1 MMKNGWRRRLALV
14 VLPLLAAWLLK
25 LWFFTCRKRIRNRE
39 YLQEALATKRPVLFT
54 SWHYS
59 ILNIVLLAGKIPMT
73 LMVSSSNDGDLLALM
88 LQRLGFSV
96 VRGSSHRKGMIAA
109 KELIR
114 EMRAGKNSGV
124 VADGSQGPAMIA
136 QAGPLLL
143 AAKSGRI
150 VLPINCSAS
159 RYFTF
164 KSWDR
169 LILPR
174 PFSSIDFVYGKPI
187 YLPEG
192 VRASSLDEYR
202 DTLEIAL
209 NEVYREA
216 WDLHGKEKHWSE

>member
-1 MMKNGWRRRLALV
+1 MKIGWRRRL
-14 VLPLLAAWLLK
+14 VLMILPPLAAWLLR
-25 LWFFTCRKRIRNRE
+25 LWFLTCRQRLHNKE
-39 YLQEALATKRPVLFT
+39 YLQEVLDTKRPIVFS

-59 ILNIVLLAGKIPMT
+59 ILNIVLLAGHFPLT

-88 LQRLGFSV
+88 LKRLGFSV

-114 EMRAGKNSGV
+114 EMRAGVSSGV
-124 VADGSQGPAMIA
+124 VADGSQGPAMVA
-136 QAGPLLL
+136 QSGPLLL

-159 RYFTF
+159 KYFVF

-174 PFSSIDFVYGKPI
+174 PFSRIDFVYGKPI

-192 VRASSLDEYR
+192 VKASGLSEYR
-202 DTLEIAL
+202 DTFEAAL
-209 NEVYREA
+209 NTAYRQA
-216 WDLHGKEKHWSE
+216 WNLQGKEHH